1 MAQVINTNVAS
12 LNAQRNLNKSQ
23 SALQTNLQRL
33 SSGLRINS
41 AKDDAAGL
49 AISDRFMAQINGLNQ
64 ASRNAND
71 GISLAQTAEGAL
83 DETTNALQ
91 RMRTLAVQA
100 ANDTNSASDRQA
112 IQLEV
117 DQLKSEINRIGN
129 TTQFNGKNLLDGSNN
144 SFGFQIGAN
153 AGQQLAVKMVDM
165 RASALGQQPGAVQT
179 VSTRVAISGD
189 SAASGNIGVDVAG
202 DSATSAVA
210 ISSGEVTISVANG
223 AQSVDIALARYGG
236 DIVQAASGDLVT
248 ASNINYGGGV
258 AKDIAARVNS
268 IRELGETNTSG
279 QVVLE
284 GVYATARTEFN
295 IGDIASTS
303 SGAAAEDIGTSVV
316 GASGMPSLENQNIG
330 VGHIDD
336 NGLTINGVN
345 VGPVDMQANDAG
357 GDLVNAI
364 NAKTGTTGV
373 TASVDK
379 DGRLNLVAEDGR
391 DIILQTK
398 DKATSNLIFN
408 NGGSAANGASA
419 DYDYAGAMS
428 VRITGQVTYSAQNT
442 MTFAGT
448 ASGDAGL
455 SSSSNTSS
463 ARKIEN
469 NVKAVGTIANADV
482 TTVQG
487 ANTLMSSV
495 DSALKQVDSF
505 RANLG
510 SAQNRFEM
518 TIRNLDNVAENLS
531 AANSRI
537 RDADFAA
544 ETTAMTRNQILQQ
557 AGISMLSQANAQ
569 TQNVMS
575 LLR

>member
-1 MAQVINTNVAS
+1 MAQVINTNVSA
-12 LNAQRNLNKSQ
+12 LTAQRNLNKSQ
-23 SALQTNLQRL
+23 SALSTNLQRL

-129 TTQFNGKNLLDGSNN
+129 TTQFNGKNILDGSAG
-144 SFGFQIGAN
+144 SFSFQIGAN
-153 AGQQLAVKMVDM
+153 SGQQLSLTMSDM
-165 RASALGQQPGAVQT
+165 RASSLGQQPGAVQT
-179 VSTRVAISGD
+179 VSAQMAISGD
-189 SAASGNIGVDVAG
+189 SAVSGNVGIASTVSGAVAG
-202 DSATSAVA
+202 DVITSGTVK
-210 ISSGEVTISVANG
+210 ISIDAG
-223 AQSVDIALARYGG
+223 AQNVDIALARYGG
-236 DIVQAASGDLVT
+236 SLSQVASGDLVDT
-248 ASNINYGGGV
+248 NHTNYGAGL
-258 AKDIAARVNS
+258 AKDLASRINS
-268 IRELGETNTSG
+268 IRELGEVDSSG
-279 QVVLE
+279 MVVFE
-284 GVYATARTEFN
+284 GVYATAKTEFN
-295 IGDIASTS
+295 IGDVAKDDLDAT
-303 SGAAAEDIGTSVV
+303 A
-316 GASGMPSLENQNIG
+316 ASGMTGTVPTLANSH
-330 VGHIDD
+330 VGAGTLAND
-336 NGLTINGVN
+336 GLTINGVN
-345 VGPVDMQANDAG
+345 MGPMTLQENDADG
-357 GDLVNAI
+357 TLVNAI
-364 NAKTGTTGV
+364 NAKSDLTGV
-373 TASVDK
+373 TASIDN
-379 DGRLNLVAEDGR
+379 DGRLNLAAADGR
-391 DIILQTK
+391 DIVLVTK
-398 DKATSNLIFN
+398 DKAASNLLFN
-408 NGGSAANGASA
+408 NGATDAITTDDFGGALSL
-419 DYDYAGAMS
+419 
-428 VRITGQVTYSAQNT
+428 RITGRVTYSAQNT
-442 MTFAGT
+442 IEHTGT
-448 ASGDAGL
+448 SRSYAGL
-455 SSSSNTSS
+455 DSTVTE
-463 ARKIEN
+463 AAGRELDEN
-469 NVKAVGTIANADV
+469 AQALGTIANADV

-569 TQNVMS
+569 SQNVLS